1 MARGDNPRN
10 GYNGRF
16 ERTLTTVKRDADAAA
31 LRAQGLT
38 YPKIA
43 EQLGFRDQWAAR
55 TAVER
60 ALRDTV
66 TEPASEVRVLELAR
80 LDHALMVA
88 FRILRT
94 NHLLTSGGKVVEVID
109 HETGQVVPLIDDKPK
124 LQAIDRIIRIAERR
138 ARLLGLD
145 APTQLQL
152 LTVDVIDAEIA
163 RLSAE
168 LGIEPGA
175 VTAGEAEPTP

>member
-16 ERTLTTVKRDADAAA
+16 ERTLTTVKRDAEAAA

-66 TEPASEVRVLELAR
+66 AEPASEVRVLELAR

-94 NHLLTSGGKVVEVID
+94 DHLLISAGKTVEVYD
-109 HETGQVVPLIDDKPK
+109 PETGQVTRLIDDKPK
-124 LQAIDRIIRIAERR
+124 LAAIDRIIRISERR
-138 ARLLGLD
+138 SKLLGLD
-145 APTQLQL
+145 APTQLQV

-163 RLSAE
+163 RLAAE

-175 VTAGEAEPTP
+175 VAASEADPAP